1 MSDIVVEIKALTR
14 RFGAF
19 TAVDALTLSV
29 NAGEVF
35 GLLGSNGAGKTTT
48 IKMLTTLLPPSSG
61 EARVAGFSVTTQAV
75 GVRRAIGYVPQAVSV
90 DGSLTGY
97 ENLLIFAKLYDLP
110 HREQQARIREAL
122 EFMGLTADGG
132 RLVGQY
138 SGGMV
143 RRLEIAQSTLHRPR
157 VLFLDEPTVGLD
169 PIARDAVW
177 EHLVDLRTNYGT
189 TLFFTTHYL
198 EEAESHCDRMAI
210 MHLGKVAALGTC
222 QELEASL
229 GVGHTLNDVF
239 VHYADTALDSGG
251 TFRSVSTERAT
262 AQRLGY
268 LPAAAAYYLR
278 IANRGAVGRQIVD
291 WQHDLEQKW
300 AAVRFGEMKVE
311 TRGDQHVFDVQV
323 YLDDLDPKAVR
334 VELYADAVNGG
345 SPVRQEMKRVRQLAG
360 ASGGC
365 VYSAAVSVAR
375 PPADYT
381 ARVMP
386 HCDGVAVSL
395 EDARI
400 LWQR

>member
-1 MSDIVVEIKALTR
+1 MSDIVLELKALTR

-29 NAGEVF
+29 NTGEVF

-61 EARVAGFSVTTQAV
+61 EARVAGFSITRQAV
-75 GVRRAIGYVPQAVSV
+75 DVRRSIGYVPQAVSV

-132 RLVGQY
+132 RLVGEY

-177 EHLVDLRTNYGT
+177 KHLVDLRANYGT

-198 EEAESHCDRMAI
+198 EEAESHCERIAI
-210 MHLGKVAALGTC
+210 MRQGKVDALGTC
-222 QELEASL
+222 KELEASL
-229 GVGHTLNDVF
+229 GPGHTLSEVF
-239 VHYADTALDSGG
+239 VHYAGSALDSGG
-251 TFRSVSTERAT
+251 TFRDVSAERAT
-262 AQRLGY
+262 AQRLG
-268 LPAAAAYYLR
+268 
-278 IANRGAVGRQIVD
+278 
-291 WQHDLEQKW
+291 
-300 AAVRFGEMKVE
+300 
-311 TRGDQHVFDVQV
+311 
-323 YLDDLDPKAVR
+323 
-334 VELYADAVNGG
+334 
-345 SPVRQEMKRVRQLAG
+345 
-360 ASGGC
+360 
-365 VYSAAVSVAR
+365 
-375 PPADYT
+375 
-381 ARVMP
+381 
-386 HCDGVAVSL
+386 
-395 EDARI
+395 
-400 LWQR
+400 